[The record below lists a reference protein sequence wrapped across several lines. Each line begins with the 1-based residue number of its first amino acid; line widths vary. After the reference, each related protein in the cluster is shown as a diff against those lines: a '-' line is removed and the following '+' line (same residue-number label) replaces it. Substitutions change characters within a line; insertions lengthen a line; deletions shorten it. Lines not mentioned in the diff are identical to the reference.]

1 MARRRRDRDELPQ
14 RARHE
19 HVLLGALTSALA
31 LAACRGRAGAPAAR
45 DASAEAAPG
54 AVAGASPDVPPP
66 RGKTIALVYTSNV
79 GGEYERCG
87 CPVHP
92 TGGLGRRAAEVDRIR
107 AESDAVI
114 SVDAGDLFLPAD
126 VGSPARGRP
135 PAPSE
140 LERRARL
147 LAAAYARLGVTAF
160 TPGERDLALGVPL
173 LRRVLADA
181 KVPTVSA
188 NLVDPRGSL
197 LFAADRVVAV
207 AGVKVGIFGVTA
219 TSPPDPAWRAW
230 GVQARDP
237 LASARAEVAS
247 LRSRGARVVV
257 ALVHVGGT
265 PDSKRLL
272 SEVPGIDWAVLGHSG
287 RNLETPEL
295 VGGARELEAMSLG
308 RNLGRL
314 DLHVVAGDGAGPFA
328 DRGARAQLR
337 TILADHEHQIADYA
351 QRLPTTQNQP
361 TLRAYYQ
368 KRLEELRR
376 AVARETR
383 ELAALPPR
391 VTGNWFDNRII
402 PLDTSV
408 PDQPGVGSLVAAYNR
423 ESDRLAAA
431 GKPVGVQPTLPGAPP
446 PATHAGP
453 PADAAPVTAAYA
465 GAAACARCHATAM
478 AFWRATKHARAL
490 ATLEAA
496 HRGRSPACV
505 GCHVTG
511 YFQPGGT
518 EELAV
523 ATTRLR
529 DVGCESCHGPGSA
542 HVAAPNAPG
551 KIMRQVPSSVCLGCH
566 TPDQTN
572 AGFDY
577 AAFLGAIVGPGHG
590 ATTP

>member
-1 MARRRRDRDELPQ
+1 L
-14 RARHE
+14 
-19 HVLLGALTSALA
+19 ALA

-45 DASAEAAPG
+45 DASAEAAAPG
-54 AVAGASPDVPPP
+54 GAAAALPDVAPP
-66 RGKTIALVYTSNV
+66 RGKVIALVYSSNV
-79 GGEYERCG
+79 DGEYERCG

-92 TGGLGRRAAEVDRIR
+92 TGGLGRRAAEVDKIR

-126 VGSPARGRP
+126 IGSPGGGSPGGGSPVGSSPRGRP

-188 NLVDPRGSL
+188 NLVDARGSL
-197 LFAADRVVAV
+197 LFAADRVVDV
-207 AGVKVGIFGVTA
+207 AGVRVGIFGVPA
-219 TSPPDPAWRAW
+219 ASPPDPAWRAW
-230 GVQARDP
+230 GVEARDP
-237 LASARAEVAS
+237 IAVARAEVAS
-247 LRSRGARVVV
+247 LRARGARVVV

-272 SEVPGIDWAVLGHSG
+272 TEVPGIDWAVLGHSG
-287 RNLETPEL
+287 RNLETPEV
-295 VGGARELEAMSLG
+295 VGDARELEAMSLG

-314 DLHVVAGDGAGPFA
+314 DLHVVAGAGPFA

-337 TILADHEHQIADYA
+337 TILADHEQQIADYA

-361 TLRAYYQ
+361 TLRAYYD
-368 KRLEELRR
+368 KRIEALRE

-383 ELAALPPR
+383 ALAALPPR

-431 GKPVGVQPTLPGAPP
+431 GKPVGVQPMLPGAPP
-446 PATHAGP
+446 PTTHAGP
-453 PADAAPVTAAYA
+453 PADAAPVTTAYV
-465 GAAACARCHATAM
+465 GAAACARCHATAT

-518 EELAV
+518 EDLAV

-542 HVAAPNAPG
+542 HVAAPNAPR
-551 KIMRQVPSSVCLGCH
+551 KLARQVPSSVCLGCH

-572 AGFDY
+572 AGFAY

-590 ATTP
+590 AKITESR